1 MYQNRDKQE
10 RYWNRE
16 VWSFDSIYTHKKK
29 IILNYL
35 DKIFRWE
42 VYARF
47 DYTIKH
53 SQPIE
58 GKTILD
64 IGCGTG
70 KFALEYAKQKAK
82 EVVGID
88 IAANM
93 VDLCKHRAKEE
104 NFDNI
109 CTFIKTDPFDFK
121 TDKIFDICIGMGL
134 FDYITDPVPVIRR
147 MKELTSGRII
157 LSFPIKGSLRA
168 LIRKIR
174 LGIRG
179 CDVHF
184 YYKDEF
190 IKLMEQ
196 AGLKVHDIAKF
207 NQLYCVLA
215 YIK

>member
-1 MYQNRDKQE
+1 MYQNKEKQE
-10 RYWNRE
+10 RYWNRDI
-16 VWSFDSIYTHKKK
+16 WNFDSIYTHKKK
-29 IILNYL
+29 RFLNYL
-35 DKIFRWE
+35 DNKFRWE
-42 VYARF
+42 VYARY
-47 DYTIKH
+47 DYTIKN

-58 GKTILD
+58 GKSVLD

-70 KFALEYAKQKAK
+70 KFALEYARQKAK
-82 EVVGID
+82 EVIGID

-93 VDLCKHRAKEE
+93 INLCKQRAKEE
-104 NFDNI
+104 NLDSI
-109 CTFIKTDPFDFK
+109 CTFLKTDPFDFK

-134 FDYITDPVPVIRR
+134 FDYITDPIPVIKR
-147 MKELTSGRII
+147 MKELTSDRII
-157 LSFPIKGSLRA
+157 LSFPKKGTLRA

-196 AGLKVHDIAKF
+196 AGLKVHSIVQF